1 MHRNYA
7 AFFVWFP
14 ENIHQTLVNASS
26 IEIRRK
32 ARQASLDFIKESI
45 IIRDYMDKLLVIDQR
60 VPRTNIDRPP
70 ITGCRR

>member
-1 MHRNYA
+1 MHWNYA

-26 IEIRRK
+26 IEIRTK

-45 IIRDYMDKLLVIDQR
+45 IIRDYMDK
-60 VPRTNIDRPP
+60 
-70 ITGCRR
+70 

>member
-14 ENIHQTLVNASS
+14 ENIHQTLVNAGS
-26 IEIRRK
+26 IEIRKK

-45 IIRDYMDKLLVIDQR
+45 IIRDYMNKLLVIDQH
-60 VPRTNIDRPP
+60 VPRDSIDRPT
-70 ITGCRR
+70 ITGWRR

>member
-14 ENIHQTLVNASS
+14 ENIHQTIVNAGSM
-26 IEIRRK
+26 EIRTK

-60 VPRTNIDRPP
+60 VPRSNVDRPP
-70 ITGCRR
+70 ITDCRR